1 MRLFTSNSASVP
13 IILRP
18 RTVYTAV
25 LTMLS
30 AVSLFAGPVPIP
42 VPTRQAV
49 EYHAISNIVWG
60 SNQILTLLVP
70 VVFLISGL
78 GTRISFKTLKYGKY
92 LTFALISTLLF
103 ILNALVR
110 LPLDRI
116 RTNKLNQIKNV
127 AGDPL
132 LQWILGQF
140 LESLPSVVLTT
151 VAAVLVFW
159 LINTS
164 PKRWWLW
171 ATVGFSALSLV
182 VLVGEPYLTDHKPIG
197 QTPIESKVVE
207 FAGRVGIPKDS
218 IALEACE
225 PVDSCVDAHVVGLGP
240 TRLILLNEGLLR
252 SRPES
257 WTLQTFAHES
267 KHFVKDDNLTGWAV
281 LTFIFLIFFL
291 AADLICRAAIRRF
304 SGRLG
309 FDSIAHPAAMPLL
322 VLVLSVV
329 YLIALP
335 PINLF
340 RQHVEFEA
348 DRFGLELTGDTEVL
362 AEMVSSWTT
371 TSTFRV
377 PEPSPFFML
386 FRSSHP
392 SDASRIEFANG
403 YRAKRRTD

>member
-1 MRLFTSNSASVP
+1 MAVL
-13 IILRP
+13 IIL
-18 RTVYTAV
+18 AG
-25 LTMLS
+25 
-30 AVSLFAGPVPIP
+30 VSVFAKPVPIP
-42 VPTRQAV
+42 MPTQQAV
-49 EYHAISNIVWG
+49 EYHAISNIAWG
-60 SNQILTLLVP
+60 ANQILALLVP
-70 VVFLISGL
+70 MVFLISGL

-92 LTFALISTLLF
+92 LTFALIAALLF

-116 RTNKLNQIKNV
+116 RTNKLNQTRNV
-127 AGDPL
+127 AEDPL
-132 LQWILGQF
+132 FQWIAGQF

-151 VAAVLVFW
+151 VAAVFVFW
-159 LINTS
+159 LINRS

-182 VLVGEPYLTDHKPIG
+182 VLVGEPYITDYKPIG
-197 QTPIESKVVE
+197 RTPIESRVVE
-207 FAGRVGIPKDS
+207 FAGRVGIQKDS
-218 IALEACE
+218 IALEACK

-252 SRPES
+252 LRPES

-267 KHFVKDDNLTGWAV
+267 KHFVKDDNLTGWVV

-291 AADLICRAAIRRF
+291 AADLICRAALRRF

-309 FDSIAHPAAMPLL
+309 FDSIAQAAAMPLL
-322 VLVLSVV
+322 VLVLSLV

-362 AEMVSSWTT
+362 GEMVSSWTT

-377 PEPSPFFML
+377 PDPSPFFML

-392 SDASRIEFANG
+392 SDASRIEFAN
-403 YRAKRRTD
+403 RFPAKR